1 METQFI
7 NADKSFIS
15 KEINNDGKNYIC
27 KIGLFEELIKINL
40 FLDDELKYKGY
51 IFLEKIQ
58 TQIKAFFDYN
68 IYEIYDEIN
77 QLNSN
82 NFTIIKENN
91 KYKLKIELMILRKK
105 KNIIIDLNENKIN
118 EDIMNDKINNYENII
133 KEKDNIIFELK
144 EKIKKLIEKESMK
157 ENNIKEDYNNNFSIN
172 SKKPLNTLN
181 FHSNS
186 VNCLAILNDERLVS
200 GSDDNN
206 IIIYNLDTYKPD
218 IIIKDHKGPI
228 LYITKLSTGM
238 LASCS
243 QDKTIKLFEI
253 KGNKYELIKSLS
265 YHEKEVF
272 KIIELNNKNLVSSSN
287 DNCLIFYIKDKSN
300 IFKKDYK
307 ENMFTPIYSLIQIKD
322 NEICFSTYK
331 FSSKKNV
338 KYFFMTLFEED
349 SQQVEEI

>member
-144 EKIKKLIEKESMK
+144 EKLR
-157 ENNIKEDYNNNFSIN
+157 N
-172 SKKPLNTLN
+172 
-181 FHSNS
+181 
-186 VNCLAILNDERLVS
+186 
-200 GSDDNN
+200 
-206 IIIYNLDTYKPD
+206 
-218 IIIKDHKGPI
+218 
-228 LYITKLSTGM
+228 
-238 LASCS
+238 
-243 QDKTIKLFEI
+243 
-253 KGNKYELIKSLS
+253 
-265 YHEKEVF
+265 
-272 KIIELNNKNLVSSSN
+272 
-287 DNCLIFYIKDKSN
+287 
-300 IFKKDYK
+300 
-307 ENMFTPIYSLIQIKD
+307 
-322 NEICFSTYK
+322 
-331 FSSKKNV
+331 
-338 KYFFMTLFEED
+338 
-349 SQQVEEI
+349 